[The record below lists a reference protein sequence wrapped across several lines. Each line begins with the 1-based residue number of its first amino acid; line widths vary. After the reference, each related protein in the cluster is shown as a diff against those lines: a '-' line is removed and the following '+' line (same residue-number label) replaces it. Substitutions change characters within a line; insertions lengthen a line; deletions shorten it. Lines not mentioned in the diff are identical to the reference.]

1 MGNFFRSSEQAK
13 KRYPGQIFPLKKS
26 FIRGCEI
33 ESLKAG
39 MWV

>member
-1 MGNFFRSSEQAK
+1 MGIFLGVLNKQK